1 MSATPIGPG
10 ALVGG
15 DFQLLRLIASGGMGA
30 VYLAEQRS
38 TGAMRAVKVLHARF
52 AADPRTRERFVD
64 EARVGVRIES
74 DHLVEVVAAG
84 FDANS
89 GIPWIA
95 MELLDGMTLGAAVEQ
110 RGCIPGDE
118 AWEVFRQL
126 GHALSAAHA
135 AGVVHRDLKPENI
148 ILAASRRAGVPFTVK
163 VLDFGIAKLLAER
176 AASNTQALGSPR
188 WMAPEQL
195 QPGAPIGPST
205 DVWSLGLLAYFTL
218 SGAHY
223 WRRADVD
230 GNAMGLVVEIASDPL
245 VPASER
251 AASQQRADRLPQG
264 FDAWFARCVT
274 RRQSDRFADGAQA
287 TSALLSLLR
296 APRVAPTVA
305 TPSQPMTPYVPAT
318 TASAVAPLL
327 VAPQTVSAPQPVG
340 VSWVPAVQS
349 PPMVPWGMPPA
360 ATPPPVSQPSSRG
373 RSVGLAVGG
382 TLAALGL
389 AVAGLGIGISIFRDD
404 EPRSEAPPPPQQP
417 QPETRRPGPPMPDA
431 SFAPVA
437 AQTVTMPFAAGQRW
451 VGSYV
456 CAQGRTELT
465 LRISSVA
472 GDYVTALFEFRYAP
486 TSTSGVCTMNG
497 GYLRASRRLPLRPV
511 AWVQRP
517 AGYIAVPMDGFV
529 SDDGSTYAGRM
540 QHPSCGEFSLRL
552 SP

>member
-30 VYLAEQRS
+30 VYLAEQQS

-52 AADPRTRERFVD
+52 AADTRTRERFVD

-84 FDANS
+84 FDAVT

-205 DVWSLGLLAYFTL
+205 DVWSLGLLAYFSLT
-218 SGAHY
+218 GAHY
-223 WRRADVD
+223 WRRAEADA
-230 GNAMGLVVEIASDPL
+230 NAMGLVVEIASDPL

-274 RRQSDRFADGAQA
+274 RRQPDRFADGAQA

-296 APRVAPTVA
+296 APRVAQTVA

-318 TASAVAPLL
+318 TASAVAPMM
-327 VAPQTVSAPQPVG
+327 VAPQQASAP
-340 VSWVPAVQS
+340 WVPALQS
-349 PPMVPWGMPPA
+349 QPMVPWGMPPA

-373 RSVGLAVGG
+373 RSVGLVVGG

-389 AVAGLGIGISIFRDD
+389 AVAGLGIGISLFRDD
-404 EPRSEAPPPPQQP
+404 EPRREAPLPPQQID
-417 QPETRRPGPPMPDA
+417 TRRPGPPMPDA
-431 SFAPVA
+431 SIVPVA
-437 AQTVTMPFAAGQRW
+437 AAETVVAPFVAGQRW

-456 CAQGRTELT
+456 CAQGPTELT
-465 LRISSVA
+465 LRISSVS
-472 GDYVTALFEFRYAP
+472 GDYVTALFEFRHGP
-486 TSTSGVCTMNG
+486 TATSGVCTMNG

-529 SDDGSTYAGRM
+529 SEDGSTYAGRM

-552 SP
+552 SR

>member
-15 DFQLLRLIASGGMGA
+15 DFRLVRLIASGGMGA
-30 VYLAEQRS
+30 VYLAEQQS

-84 FDANS
+84 FDALS

-95 MELLDGMTLGAAVEQ
+95 MELLDGATLGAAVEQ
-110 RGCIPGDE
+110 RGCIAPEE

-205 DVWSLGLLAYFTL
+205 DVWSLGLLAYFSLT
-218 SGAHY
+218 GAHY
-223 WRRADVD
+223 WRRAEADT
-230 GNAMGLVVEIASDPL
+230 NAMGLVVEIASDPL
-245 VPASER
+245 APASER
-251 AASQQRADRLPQG
+251 AASQQRAARLPQG

-274 RRQSDRFADGAQA
+274 RRQADRFADGAQA

-305 TPSQPMTPYVPAT
+305 TPSQPATPYVPAT
-318 TASAVAPLL
+318 TASAVAPIM
-327 VAPQTVSAPQPVG
+327 VAPQPV
-340 VSWVPAVQS
+340 SAPWVPALQS
-349 PPMVPWGMPPA
+349 QPMVPWGMPPA
-360 ATPPPVSQPSSRG
+360 ATPPPRSQPSSRG
-373 RSVGLAVGG
+373 RGVGLAVGA

-389 AVAGLGIGISIFRDD
+389 AVAGLGIGISLFRDD
-404 EPRSEAPPPPQQP
+404 EPRREAPPPPP
-417 QPETRRPGPPMPDA
+417 SQPEPRRPGPPMPDA
-431 SFAPVA
+431 SIIPA
-437 AQTVTMPFAAGQRW
+437 AAETVTAPFVAGQRW

-456 CAQGRTELT
+456 CAQGRTDLT
-465 LRISSVA
+465 LRITAAS
-472 GDYVTALFEFRYAP
+472 GDYVTALFEFRHGP
-486 TSTSGVCTMNG
+486 TATTGVCTMSG
-497 GYLRASRRLPLRPV
+497 GYQRASRRLPLRPV

-517 AGYIAVPMDGFV
+517 DGYIAVAMDGFV
-529 SDDGSTYAGRM
+529 SEDGSTYAGRM
-540 QHPSCGEFSLRL
+540 QHASCGEFSLRL
-552 SP
+552 SR